1 MIKFKFAVSG
11 LRSLQEKVQNF
22 AVTGGYNYQ
31 LKKFPESFYGKLKR
45 ERLHDAVILECIRLG
60 YVGLWKST
68 WDVTLVQKRTQTGT
82 QLLKAFVCLLQLLMV
97 TRVNRVHWNFLS
109 LAPSSKRGITPT
121 LTLLIGISV
130 CYFSSTVTK

>member
-68 WDVTLVQKRTQTGT
+68 
-82 QLLKAFVCLLQLLMV
+82 
-97 TRVNRVHWNFLS
+97 
-109 LAPSSKRGITPT
+109 
-121 LTLLIGISV
+121 
-130 CYFSSTVTK
+130 